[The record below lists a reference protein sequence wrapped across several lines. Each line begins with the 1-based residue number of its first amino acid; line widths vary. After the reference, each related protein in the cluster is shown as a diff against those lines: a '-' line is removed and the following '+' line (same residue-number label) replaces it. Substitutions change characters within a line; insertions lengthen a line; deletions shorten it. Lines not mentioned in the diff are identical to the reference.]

1 MTMTLEIP
9 DELMR
14 KAQDEAAARGES
26 LQDFLT
32 EAISSKLMPEVGGS
46 KPSVMSYAGIFR
58 DSREESARIME
69 TIETA
74 CEQIQPE
81 DWK

>member
-14 KAQDEAAARGES
+14 KAQDEAAARGKS
-26 LQDFLT
+26 LQAFLT
-32 EAISSKLMPEVGGS
+32 EAISSKLGPDSSGS

-69 TIETA
+69 TIEAA

>member
-1 MTMTLEIP
+1 MTLEMP

-14 KAQDEAAARGES
+14 KAQGEAAARGKS
-26 LQDFLT
+26 LQAFLT
-32 EAISSKLMPEVGGS
+32 EAISSKLGPDSSGS
-46 KPSVMSYAGIFR
+46 KPSVMSCAGIFR

-69 TIETA
+69 TIEAA
-74 CEQIQPE
+74 CEQIQTE

>member
-1 MTMTLEIP
+1 MTMTLEMP

-14 KAQDEAAARGES
+14 KAQEEATARGKS
-26 LQDFLT
+26 LQAFLT
-32 EAISSKLMPEVGGS
+32 EAISSKLMPEGGGS

-69 TIETA
+69 TIEAA

>member
-1 MTMTLEIP
+1 MTMTLEMP

-14 KAQDEAAARGES
+14 KAQEEAAARGKS
-26 LQDFLT
+26 LQAFLT
-32 EAISSKLMPEVGGS
+32 EAISSKLMPEGS
-46 KPSVMSYAGIFR
+46 GAKPSVMSYAGIFR

-69 TIETA
+69 TIEAA

>member
-1 MTMTLEIP
+1 MTMTLEMP
-9 DELMR
+9 DELMLGPDR
-14 KAQDEAAARGES
+14 S
-26 LQDFLT
+26 
-32 EAISSKLMPEVGGS
+32 GS

-69 TIETA
+69 TIEAA

>member
-14 KAQDEAAARGES
+14 KAQDEAAARGKS
-26 LQDFLT
+26 LQAFLT
-32 EAISSKLMPEVGGS
+32 EAIGSKLMPEGSGS
-46 KPSVMSYAGIFR
+46 KPSVMLYAGIFR

-69 TIETA
+69 TIEAA

>member
-1 MTMTLEIP
+1 MTLEMP

-14 KAQDEAAARGES
+14 KAQEEASAHGKS
-26 LQDFLT
+26 LQAFLT
-32 EAISSKLMPEVGGS
+32 EAIRSKLTPEGGGS
-46 KPSVMSYAGIFR
+46 KSSVMSYAGIFR

-69 TIETA
+69 TIEAA